1 VLDDNTQQRRELMNV
16 ERARQ
21 VKRQYVN
28 TLLTKKNV
36 VACGVG
42 YKETEGVMTDEP
54 CVVVSVEKKVP
65 LAQLAEA
72 DIVPKAVDDVKTD
85 VLETGLIT
93 AWQAPTG
100 KWRPAPGGVSIGHI
114 NITAGTLGCLV
125 LKGGELFILSNN
137 HVLAEINLGKKGDP
151 IIQPGKYD
159 GGTLADQIATLE
171 EFVPIDFG
179 TSPTICSVAKAVEQV
194 LNAIAKGMGSSHRV
208 VSYQESQ
215 GENWV
220 DAALARPL
228 SLNLVEKRILNIGV
242 PKGAGEATLGTNIK
256 KSGRT
261 TGFTTGR
268 ITQIDATVQVSYGSA
283 GTATFTN
290 QFVAGAMS
298 SGGDSGSAVLN
309 EEDYVV
315 GLLFAGS
322 DNTTIINPIQLVL
335 DALGITIAT

>member
-1 VLDDNTQQRRELMNV
+1 MNV

-21 VKRQYVN
+21 VKQQYVN
-28 TLLTKKNV
+28 TLLAKKNV

-42 YKETEGVMTDEP
+42 YKETEGVMTDEL
-54 CVVVSVEKKVP
+54 CIVVSVAKKMP

-72 DIVPKAVDDVKTD
+72 DIVPQAVDDVKTD

-93 AWQAPTG
+93 AWQAPTQ

-125 LKGGELFILSNN
+125 LKGGEFFILSNN
-137 HVLAEINLGKKGDP
+137 HVLADTNQGKEGDP
-151 IIQPGKYD
+151 IIQPGKHD
-159 GGTLADQIATLE
+159 GGTAADRIATLE

-179 TSPTICSVAKAVEQV
+179 TSPPTCSAAKAVEQL
-194 LNAIAKGMGSSHRV
+194 LNALAEGVGSSHRV
-208 VSYQESQ
+208 VSYQESK
-215 GENWV
+215 GENRV

-228 SLNLVEKRILNIGV
+228 SLELVEKRILNIGV
-242 PKGAGEATLGTNIK
+242 PRGSREATLGTDIK

-283 GTATFTN
+283 GTATFTD
-290 QFVAGAMS
+290 QFVAGGMS
-298 SGGDSGSAVLN
+298 AGGDSGSAVLD
-309 EEDYVV
+309 EEGYVV

-322 DNTTIINPIQLVL
+322 QNTTIINPIQFVL
-335 DALGITIAT
+335 DALDITIAT

>member
-1 VLDDNTQQRRELMNV
+1 MSV
-16 ERARQ
+16 ERARL
-21 VKRQYVN
+21 VKQQYVN
-28 TLLTKKNV
+28 ALLAKKNV

-42 YKETEGVMTDEP
+42 YKETEGVVTDEP
-54 CVVVSVEKKVP
+54 CIVVSVERKMP

-72 DIVPKAVDDVKTD
+72 DIVPRTVDDVKTD

-93 AWQAPTG
+93 AWQAPTT

-137 HVLAEINLGKKGDP
+137 HVLADTNLGKKGDP

-159 GGTLADQIATLE
+159 GGTSADQIATLE

-179 TSPTICSVAKAVEQV
+179 TSPPTCPTAKTIEQL

-208 VSYQESQ
+208 VSYQEST
-215 GENWV
+215 GENRV

-228 SLNLVEKRILNIGV
+228 SPDLVERRILNIGV
-242 PKGAGEATLGTNIK
+242 PKGSRDATLGTNIK

-261 TGFTTGR
+261 TGFTTGH
-268 ITQIDATVQVSYGSA
+268 ITQIDVTVQVSYGSA
-283 GTATFTN
+283 GMATFTD
-290 QFVAGAMS
+290 QLIAGGMS
-298 SGGDSGSAVLN
+298 AGGDSGSAILD

-322 DNTTIINPIQLVL
+322 QNTTIITPIQFVL

>member
-1 VLDDNTQQRRELMNV
+1 MSV
-16 ERARQ
+16 ERTRQ
-21 VKRQYVN
+21 VKQQYVN
-28 TLLTKKNV
+28 TLLAKKNV

-42 YKETEGVMTDEP
+42 YKETEGVMTDEL
-54 CVVVSVEKKVP
+54 CIVVSVEKKVP

-72 DIVPKAVDDVKTD
+72 DIVPQTVDDVKTD

-93 AWQAPTG
+93 AWQDPTQ

-125 LKGGELFILSNN
+125 LKGSELFILSNN
-137 HVLAEINLGKKGDP
+137 HVLADTNLGKKSDP
-151 IIQPGKYD
+151 IIQPGKHD
-159 GGTLADQIATLE
+159 GGTLADQIAKLE

-179 TSPTICSVAKAVEQV
+179 TSPPTCPTAQAIEQL
-194 LNAIAKGMGSSHRV
+194 LNAIARGVGSSHRV
-208 VSYQESQ
+208 VSYQESG
-215 GENWV
+215 GENRV
-220 DAALARPL
+220 DAALAQPL
-228 SLNLVEKRILNIGV
+228 SLDLVEKRILNIGV
-242 PKGAGEATLGTNIK
+242 PKGSREATLGTNIK

-268 ITQIDATVQVSYGSA
+268 ITQIEATVRVSYGNA
-283 GTATFTN
+283 GTATFTD
-290 QFVAGAMS
+290 QLVAGAMS
-298 SGGDSGSAVLN
+298 SGGDSGSAVLD

-322 DNTTIINPIQLVL
+322 QNTTIINPIQFVL

>member
-1 VLDDNTQQRRELMNV
+1 MNV

-21 VKRQYVN
+21 VKRQVVN
-28 TLLTKKNV
+28 TLLAKKNV

-93 AWQAPTG
+93 AWQTPTQ
-100 KWRPAPGGVSIGHI
+100 KWRPAPGGVSLGHI

-137 HVLAEINLGKKGDP
+137 HVLADTNRGKSTDR
-151 IIQPGKYD
+151 IIQPGKHD
-159 GGTLADQIATLE
+159 GGTLADQIAILE

-179 TSPTICSVAKAVEQV
+179 TGPPTRPTAQAVEQL
-194 LNAIAKGMGSSHRV
+194 LNAIARGVGSSHRL
-208 VSYQESQ
+208 VSYQESK
-215 GENWV
+215 GENRV

-228 SLNLVEKRILNIGV
+228 SLDLVERRILNIGV
-242 PKGAGEATLGTNIK
+242 PRGSRGATLGTNIK

-283 GTATFTN
+283 GVATFTD

-298 SGGDSGSAVLN
+298 AGGDSGSAVLD

-322 DNTTIINPIQLVL
+322 DNTTIINPIQFVL
-335 DALGITIAT
+335 DTLGITIAT

>member
-1 VLDDNTQQRRELMNV
+1 MNV
-16 ERARQ
+16 ERARR
-21 VKRQYVN
+21 VKQQYVN

-36 VACGVG
+36 VACGIG
-42 YKETEGVMTDEP
+42 YKETEGVMTDEL
-54 CVVVSVEKKVP
+54 CIVVSVEKKMP
-65 LAQLAEA
+65 LAQLTEA

-93 AWQAPTG
+93 AWQAPTQ
-100 KWRPAPGGVSIGHI
+100 KWRPAPGGVSVGHI

-137 HVLAEINLGKKGDP
+137 HVLADSNLGKKDDL
-151 IIQPGKYD
+151 IIQPGKHD
-159 GGTLADQIATLE
+159 GGTLADKIATLE

-179 TSPTICSVAKAVEQV
+179 TIPTTCPTAKTVEQL
-194 LNAIAKGMGSSHRV
+194 LNAIAKGVGSSHKV
-208 VSYQESQ
+208 VSYQESG
-215 GENWV
+215 GENRV

-228 SLNLVEKRILNIGV
+228 SLDLVERRILNIGV
-242 PKGAGEATLGTNIK
+242 PKGSREATLGTDIK

-283 GTATFTN
+283 GAATFTD
-290 QFVAGAMS
+290 QLVAGAMS
-298 SGGDSGSAVLN
+298 SGGDSGSAVLD
-309 EEDYVV
+309 EEGYVV

-322 DNTTIINPIQLVL
+322 QNTTIINPIQFVL

>member
-1 VLDDNTQQRRELMNV
+1 MDV

-21 VKRQYVN
+21 VKQQYVN
-28 TLLTKKNV
+28 TLLAKRNV

-42 YKETEGVMTDEP
+42 YKESGGVMTDEL

-65 LAQLAEA
+65 LAQLTEA
-72 DIVPKAVDDVKTD
+72 DMVPQAVDDVKTD

-93 AWQAPTG
+93 AWQAPTQ

-137 HVLAEINLGKKGDP
+137 HVLADSNLGKKGDP
-151 IIQPGKYD
+151 IIQPGKHD
-159 GGTLADQIATLE
+159 GGTLADKIATLE
-171 EFVPIDFG
+171 EFVRIDFG
-179 TSPTICSVAKAVEQV
+179 TSPTTCSTAKAVEEL
-194 LNAIAKGMGSSHRV
+194 LNAIAKGIGSGHRMM
-208 VSYQESQ
+208 SYQESE
-215 GENWV
+215 GENRV

-228 SLNLVEKRILNIGV
+228 SLDLVERRILNIGV
-242 PKGAGEATLGTNIK
+242 PKGSRKATLGTNVK

-283 GTATFTN
+283 GTATFTD
-290 QFVAGAMS
+290 QFVAGGMS
-298 SGGDSGSAVLN
+298 SGGDSGSAVLD

-322 DNTTIINPIQLVL
+322 QNTTIINPIQFVL
-335 DALGITIAT
+335 DALGIAIAT

>member
-1 VLDDNTQQRRELMNV
+1 MSV
-16 ERARQ
+16 ERTRQ
-21 VKRQYVN
+21 VKQQVVN
-28 TLLTKKNV
+28 TLLAKKNV

-42 YKETEGVMTDEP
+42 YKETEGVMTDEL
-54 CVVVSVEKKVP
+54 CIVVSVEKKVP

-93 AWQAPTG
+93 AWQAPTE

-137 HVLAEINLGKKGDP
+137 HVLADTNRGKRTDR
-151 IIQPGKYD
+151 IIQPGKHD
-159 GGTLADQIATLE
+159 GGTLADQIAILE

-179 TSPTICSVAKAVEQV
+179 TSPTTCPTAQAVEQF
-194 LNAIAKGMGSSHRV
+194 LNAIARGVGSSHRL
-208 VSYQESQ
+208 VSYQESE
-215 GENWV
+215 GENRV

-228 SLNLVEKRILNIGV
+228 SLDLVERRILNIGV
-242 PKGAGEATLGTNIK
+242 PKGSREATLGTNIK

-268 ITQIDATVQVSYGSA
+268 ITQIDATVQVGYGSA
-283 GTATFTN
+283 GTATFTD

-298 SGGDSGSAVLN
+298 SGGDSGSAVLD

-322 DNTTIINPIQLVL
+322 QATTIINPIQFVL

>member
-1 VLDDNTQQRRELMNV
+1 
-16 ERARQ
+16 
-21 VKRQYVN
+21 
-28 TLLTKKNV
+28 
-36 VACGVG
+36 
-42 YKETEGVMTDEP
+42 
-54 CVVVSVEKKVP
+54 
-65 LAQLAEA
+65 
-72 DIVPKAVDDVKTD
+72 
-85 VLETGLIT
+85 
-93 AWQAPTG
+93 
-100 KWRPAPGGVSIGHI
+100 
-114 NITAGTLGCLV
+114 V
-125 LKGGELFILSNN
+125 LKEGELFILSNN
-137 HVLAEINLGKKGDP
+137 HVLADTNLGKVGDP

-179 TSPTICSVAKAVEQV
+179 TSPTTCPLAEAVEQL
-194 LNAIAKGMGSSHRV
+194 LNAIARGVGSSHRV
-208 VSYQESQ
+208 VSYQESG
-215 GENWV
+215 GENRV

-228 SLNLVEKRILNIGV
+228 SLDLVERRILNIGV
-242 PKGAGEATLGTNIK
+242 PKGSREATLGTNIK

-283 GTATFTN
+283 GVATFTD

-298 SGGDSGSAVLN
+298 AGGDSGSAILD

-322 DNTTIINPIQLVL
+322 ENTTILNPIQFVL

>member
-1 VLDDNTQQRRELMNV
+1 MIL

-21 VKRQYVN
+21 IKRQYVN
-28 TLLTKKNV
+28 TLLAKKNV

-42 YKETEGVMTDEP
+42 YKETEGVITDEL
-54 CVVVSVEKKVP
+54 CVVVSVEKKIP

-72 DIVPKAVDDVKTD
+72 DIVPKAIDDVQTD

-93 AWQAPTG
+93 AWQLPTQ
-100 KWRPAPGGVSIGHI
+100 KWRPAPGGVSIGHL
-114 NITAGTLGCLV
+114 NVTAGTLGCLV

-137 HVLAEINLGKKGDP
+137 HVLAATNLGKKGDP
-151 IIQPGKYD
+151 IIQPGKHD
-159 GGTLADQIATLE
+159 GGTMADQIATLE

-179 TSPTICSVAKAVEQV
+179 TSPTTCSAAKAVEQL
-194 LNAIAKGMGSSHRV
+194 LNVVAKGIGSSHRV
-208 VSYQESQ
+208 VSYQESKV
-215 GENWV
+215 ENQV

-228 SLNLVEKRILNIGV
+228 SLDLVERRILHIGV
-242 PKGAGEATLGTNIK
+242 PKGSRGAALGMNIK

-268 ITQIDATVQVSYGSA
+268 ITQIDATVQVSYDSA
-283 GTATFTN
+283 GVATFTD

-298 SGGDSGSAVLN
+298 AGGDSGSAVLD

-315 GLLFAGS
+315 GLLFGGS
-322 DNTTIINPIQLVL
+322 QSTTIINPIQLVL
-335 DALGITIAT
+335 DALDTTIAT

>member
-1 VLDDNTQQRRELMNV
+1 MSV

-21 VKRQYVN
+21 VKQQVVN
-28 TLLTKKNV
+28 TLLAKKNV

-42 YKETEGVMTDEP
+42 YKETEGVITDEP
-54 CVVVSVEKKVP
+54 CVVVSVAKKVP
-65 LAQLAEA
+65 LAQLTEA
-72 DIVPKAVDDVKTD
+72 DIVPKVVDDVKTD

-93 AWQAPTG
+93 AWQAPTQ

-114 NITAGTLGCLV
+114 DITAGTLGCLV
-125 LKGGELFILSNN
+125 LKNGELFILSNN
-137 HVLAEINLGKKGDP
+137 HVLANTNLGKKGDP

-179 TSPTICSVAKAVEQV
+179 TSPTTCSAAKTVEQL
-194 LNAIAKGMGSSHRV
+194 LNAIAKGMGSGHRV
-208 VSYQESQ
+208 VSYQESP
-215 GENWV
+215 GENLV

-228 SLNLVEKRILNIGV
+228 SLDLVEKRILNIGV
-242 PKGAGEATLGTNIK
+242 PKGSREATLGTNIK

-283 GTATFTN
+283 GAATFTD
-290 QFVAGAMS
+290 QFVAGGMS
-298 SGGDSGSAVLN
+298 AGGDSGSAVLD
-309 EEDYVV
+309 EEDYVI

-322 DNTTIINPIQLVL
+322 ENTTILTPIQFVL

>member
-1 VLDDNTQQRRELMNV
+1 MSV

-21 VKRQYVN
+21 VKQRYVN
-28 TLLTKKNV
+28 TLLAKRNV

-42 YKETEGVMTDEP
+42 YKETGGVITDEP
-54 CVVVSVEKKVP
+54 CVVVSVEKKMP
-65 LAQLAEA
+65 MAQLTEA
-72 DIVPKAVDDVKTD
+72 DIVPQAVDDVKTD

-93 AWQAPTG
+93 AWQAPTE

-125 LKGGELFILSNN
+125 LKGSELFILSNN
-137 HVLAEINLGKKGDP
+137 HVLADTNLGKKGDA
-151 IIQPGKYD
+151 IIQPGKHD
-159 GGTLADQIATLE
+159 GGTLADKIATLE
-171 EFVPIDFG
+171 EFVTIDFG
-179 TSPTICSVAKAVEQV
+179 TSPTTCSTAKAVEEL
-194 LNAIAKGMGSSHRV
+194 LNAIAKGIGSGHRL
-208 VSYQESQ
+208 VSYQEST
-215 GENWV
+215 GENLV

-228 SLNLVEKRILNIGV
+228 SLDLVEKRILNIGV
-242 PKGAGEATLGTNIK
+242 PQGSREATLGTNIK

-261 TGFTTGR
+261 TGFTNGR

-283 GTATFTN
+283 GVATFTD

-298 SGGDSGSAVLN
+298 AGGDSGSAVLD

-322 DNTTIINPIQLVL
+322 DNTTIINPIQFVL
-335 DALGITIAT
+335 DKLGITIAT

>member
-1 VLDDNTQQRRELMNV
+1 MNV
-16 ERARQ
+16 ERAIQ
-21 VKRQYVN
+21 VKQQYVN

-36 VACGVG
+36 VAVGVG
-42 YKETEGVMTDEP
+42 YKETRGVITDEP
-54 CVVVSVEKKVP
+54 SIVVSVEKKVP

-72 DIVPKAVDDVKTD
+72 DIVPQAVDDVKTD

-125 LKGGELFILSNN
+125 LKGDELFILSNN
-137 HVLAEINLGKKGDP
+137 HVLADSNLGKKGDP
-151 IIQPGKYD
+151 IIQPGKHD
-159 GGTLADQIATLE
+159 GGTLADQIAILE
-171 EFVPIDFG
+171 EFVSIDFG
-179 TSPTICSVAKAVEQV
+179 TSPPTCPVAKTVEQL
-194 LNAIAKGMGSSHRV
+194 LNAIAKGIGSSHRV
-208 VSYQESQ
+208 VSYQESE
-215 GENWV
+215 GENRV

-228 SLNLVEKRILNIGV
+228 SLDLVERRILNIGV
-242 PKGAGEATLGTNIK
+242 PKGSREATLGTNIK

-283 GTATFTN
+283 GTATFTD
-290 QFVAGAMS
+290 QFVAGGMS
-298 SGGDSGSAVLN
+298 AGGDSGSAVLD
-309 EEDYVV
+309 EEDYVI

-322 DNTTIINPIQLVL
+322 QNTTIINPIQFVL

>member
-1 VLDDNTQQRRELMNV
+1 MSV
-16 ERARQ
+16 ERTRQ
-21 VKRQYVN
+21 VKQQVVN
-28 TLLTKKNV
+28 TLLAKENV

-42 YKETEGVMTDEP
+42 YKETEGVMTDEL
-54 CVVVSVEKKVP
+54 CIVVSVEKKVP

-72 DIVPKAVDDVKTD
+72 DIVPRTVDDVKTD

-93 AWQAPTG
+93 AWQDPTE
-100 KWRPAPGGVSIGHI
+100 KWRPAPGGVSNGHI

-137 HVLAEINLGKKGDP
+137 HVLADINQGKKGDP

-179 TSPTICSVAKAVEQV
+179 TSPPTCPMAEAIEQL
-194 LNAIAKGMGSSHRV
+194 LNAIARGVGSSHRV
-208 VSYQESQ
+208 VSYQESR
-215 GENWV
+215 GENQV

-228 SLNLVEKRILNIGV
+228 SLDLVERRILNIGV
-242 PKGAGEATLGTNIK
+242 PKGSREATLGTNIK

-283 GTATFTN
+283 GTATFTD

-298 SGGDSGSAVLN
+298 AGGDSGSAVLD

-322 DNTTIINPIQLVL
+322 QNTTIINPIQFVL
-335 DALGITIAT
+335 DALDITIAT

>member
-1 VLDDNTQQRRELMNV
+1 MDV

-21 VKRQYVN
+21 VKQQYVN
-28 TLLTKKNV
+28 TLLAKRNV

-42 YKETEGVMTDEP
+42 YKEAGGVMTDEP

-65 LAQLAEA
+65 LAQLTEA
-72 DIVPKAVDDVKTD
+72 DIVPQAVDDVKTD

-93 AWQAPTG
+93 AWQAPTQ

-125 LKGGELFILSNN
+125 LKGSELFILSNN
-137 HVLAEINLGKKGDP
+137 HVLADSNLGKKGDP
-151 IIQPGKYD
+151 IIQPGKHD
-159 GGTLADQIATLE
+159 GGTLADKIATLE
-171 EFVPIDFG
+171 EFVRIDFG
-179 TSPTICSVAKAVEQV
+179 TSPTTCSTAKAVEEL
-194 LNAIAKGMGSSHRV
+194 LNAIAKGIGSGHRM
-208 VSYQESQ
+208 VSYQESE
-215 GENWV
+215 GENRV

-242 PKGAGEATLGTNIK
+242 PKGSRGATLGTNVK

-283 GTATFTN
+283 GVATFTD

-298 SGGDSGSAVLN
+298 AGGDSGSAVLD
-309 EEDYVV
+309 EEDYVI

-322 DNTTIINPIQLVL
+322 DNTTIINPIQFVL
-335 DALGITIAT
+335 DALGIAIAT

>member
-1 VLDDNTQQRRELMNV
+1 MSV

-21 VKRQYVN
+21 IKQRYVS
-28 TLLTKKNV
+28 TLLTKRNV

-54 CVVVSVEKKVP
+54 CVVVSVEKKMP
-65 LAQLAEA
+65 LAQLTEA
-72 DIVPKAVDDVKTD
+72 DIVPQAIDDVKTD

-93 AWQAPTG
+93 AWQAPTQ

-114 NITAGTLGCLV
+114 EITAGTLGCLV
-125 LKGGELFILSNN
+125 LKDGELFILSNN
-137 HVLAEINLGKKGDP
+137 HVLADTNRGKKGDA

-159 GGTLADQIATLE
+159 GGTLSDQIATLE
-171 EFVPIDFG
+171 EFVTIDFG
-179 TSPTICSVAKAVEQV
+179 TSPTTCSAAKAVEEL
-194 LNAIAKGMGSSHRV
+194 LNAIAKGIGSSHRL
-208 VSYQESQ
+208 VSYQEST
-215 GENWV
+215 GENLV
-220 DAALARPL
+220 DVALARPL
-228 SLNLVEKRILNIGV
+228 SLDLVERRILNIGG
-242 PKGAGEATLGTNIK
+242 PKGSREATLGTNIK

-261 TGFTTGR
+261 TGFTTGS
-268 ITQIDATVQVSYGSA
+268 ITQIDATVQVSYGNA
-283 GTATFTN
+283 GAATFTD

-298 SGGDSGSAVLN
+298 AGGDSGSAVLD

-322 DNTTIINPIQLVL
+322 ENTTIINPIQFVL

>member
-1 VLDDNTQQRRELMNV
+1 MTTPKKEGTQMNV

-21 VKRQYVN
+21 VKQQVVN
-28 TLLTKKNV
+28 TLLAKKNV

-54 CVVVSVEKKVP
+54 CVVVSVEKKLP

-72 DIVPKAVDDVKTD
+72 DVVPKVVDDVKTD
-85 VLETGLIT
+85 VVETGLIT
-93 AWQAPTG
+93 AWQSPTQ

-125 LKGGELFILSNN
+125 LKRGELFILSNN
-137 HVLAEINLGKKGDP
+137 HVLADTNAGKKGDS

-171 EFVPIDFG
+171 EFVTIDFG
-179 TSPTICSVAKAVEQV
+179 TSSPTCPTAKTVEQL
-194 LNAIAKGMGSSHRV
+194 LNAIARGMGSSHRL
-208 VSYQESQ
+208 VSYQESG
-215 GENWV
+215 GENQV

-228 SLNLVEKRILNIGV
+228 SLDLVERRILNIGV
-242 PKGAGEATLGTNIK
+242 PKGSREATLGTNIK

-283 GTATFTN
+283 GVATFTD

-298 SGGDSGSAVLN
+298 SGGDSGSAILD
-309 EEDYVV
+309 EEDYVA

-322 DNTTIINPIQLVL
+322 DNTTIINPIQFVL

>member
-1 VLDDNTQQRRELMNV
+1 MSM

-21 VKRQYVN
+21 VKQQYVN

-42 YKETEGVMTDEP
+42 YKETEGVMTDEL
-54 CVVVSVEKKVP
+54 CIVVSVEKKMP
-65 LAQLAEA
+65 LAQLTEA
-72 DIVPKAVDDVKTD
+72 DIVPQAIDDMKTD

-93 AWQAPTG
+93 AWQAPTE

-114 NITAGTLGCLV
+114 DITAGTLGCLV
-125 LKGGELFILSNN
+125 LKGSELFILSNN
-137 HVLAEINLGKKGDP
+137 HVLANTNLGNKGDA
-151 IIQPGKYD
+151 IIQPGQYD

-179 TSPTICSVAKAVEQV
+179 TSSPTCPTAKTVEQL
-194 LNAIAKGMGSSHRV
+194 LNAIAKAMGSSHRL
-208 VSYQESQ
+208 VSYQESG
-215 GENWV
+215 GENRV

-228 SLNLVEKRILNIGV
+228 SPDLVERRILNIGV
-242 PKGAGEATLGTNIK
+242 PKGSREATLGTDIK

-283 GTATFTN
+283 GTATFTD
-290 QFVAGAMS
+290 QFVAGGMS
-298 SGGDSGSAVLN
+298 AGGDSGSAVLDG
-309 EEDYVV
+309 EDYVV

-322 DNTTIINPIQLVL
+322 QNTTIINPIQFVL

>member
-1 VLDDNTQQRRELMNV
+1 MSM

-21 VKRQYVN
+21 VKQQYVN
-28 TLLTKKNV
+28 TLLAKKNV
-36 VACGVG
+36 VACGIG
-42 YKETEGVMTDEP
+42 YKETEGVITDEL
-54 CVVVSVEKKVP
+54 CIVVSVEKKMP
-65 LAQLAEA
+65 LAQLTEA
-72 DIVPKAVDDVKTD
+72 DIVPQAVEDVKTD
-85 VLETGLIT
+85 VLETGLIM
-93 AWQAPTG
+93 AWQTPTE

-137 HVLAEINLGKKGDP
+137 HVLAESNMGKKGDP

-159 GGTLADQIATLE
+159 GGTLADQIAALE
-171 EFVPIDFG
+171 EFVTIDFG
-179 TSPTICSVAKAVEQV
+179 TSPPTCPTAKTVEQL
-194 LNAIAKGMGSSHRV
+194 LNAIAEGMGSSHRV
-208 VSYQESQ
+208 VSYQESS
-215 GENWV
+215 GENQV

-228 SLNLVEKRILNIGV
+228 SLDLVERRILNIGV
-242 PKGAGEATLGTNIK
+242 PKGSREATLGTDIK

-283 GTATFTN
+283 GIATFTD
-290 QFVAGAMS
+290 QFVAGGMS
-298 SGGDSGSAVLN
+298 AGGDSGSAVLD

-322 DNTTIINPIQLVL
+322 EYTTIINPIQFVL
-335 DALGITIAT
+335 DALGISIAT